1 MSSGLKTP
9 EEHPAETVKSGSR
22 GLQIFVWTVLGV
34 VIVGIIASFL
44 TSDSKRSHLPEYGK
58 VQPFSLTNQ
67 LGDSISLADLKGQ
80 VWVADVIFTR
90 CAGPCP
96 KMTEEMSKI
105 QKAFPAEANL
115 RFVTLTTDPEH
126 DTARRLKDYSEKFS
140 ADPVRWHFLTGPKK
154 ELLANLAVG
163 SLKLSALE
171 KDKDLQQDPNDLF
184 IHSTVFVLVD
194 KAGAIRGFYES
205 LEDGFQEKIQADIKS
220 LIEEE

>member
-9 EEHPAETVKSGSR
+9 EERPAETVKTGSR
-22 GLQIFVWTVLGV
+22 GLQIVVWTVLGL
-34 VIVGIIASFL
+34 VIVGVIASFL
-44 TSDSKRSHLPEYGK
+44 SSNSKRSHLPEYGK

-67 LGDSISLADLKGQ
+67 AGNIVSLADLKGQ

-90 CAGPCP
+90 CPGPCP
-96 KMTEEMSKI
+96 KMTDEMARI
-105 QKAFPAEANL
+105 QKAFPAETNL

-140 ADPVRWHFLTGPKK
+140 ADPARWHFLTGPKK
-154 ELLANLAVG
+154 ELLGNLAVG

-171 KDKDLQQDPNDLF
+171 KDKQLQQDPNDLF

-194 KAGAIRGFYES
+194 KTGVIRGFYES
-205 LEDGFQEKIQADIKS
+205 LEEGFQEKIQADIKS
-220 LIEEE
+220 LLEEE